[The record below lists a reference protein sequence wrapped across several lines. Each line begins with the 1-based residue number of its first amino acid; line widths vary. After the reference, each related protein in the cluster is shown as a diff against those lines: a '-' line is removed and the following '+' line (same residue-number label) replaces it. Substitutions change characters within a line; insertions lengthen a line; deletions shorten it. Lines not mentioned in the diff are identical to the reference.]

1 MFSSAHARRPNARW
15 SRTEAALAEALFASS
30 LQRADAAFPEDVRR
44 AVDRTLRQLGRAG
57 CSQNVAG
64 EFGEHPETAPARMA
78 WALATIRLVYS
89 RGADRRRAHVRQ
101 HCPQLP

>member
-1 MFSSAHARRPNARW
+1 MLSSAHATRPDAQW

-44 AVDRTLRQLGRAG
+44 AVNRTLRQLGRTG
-57 CSQNVAG
+57 CSQKLAG
-64 EFGEHPETAPARMA
+64 EFGEHPDTAPARMA

-89 RGADRRRAHVRQ
+89 RRADKRRAYVRE